1 MRIPLIVSSR
11 PSEEINFPRVILPS
25 GRWKF
30 TSDHSDSELCVKTS
44 TGSVELHEE
53 LILKEKTPVS
63 LVCKKR
69 GTESSITVYVCLC
82 L

>member
-11 PSEEINFPRVILPS
+11 PSEEINFPRVTLRS

-30 TSDHSDSELCVKTS
+30 TSDHSDSEFCVKTS

-53 LILKEKTPVS
+53 LVLEEKTVVS

-69 GTESSITVYVCLC
+69 GTESSITVYACLS